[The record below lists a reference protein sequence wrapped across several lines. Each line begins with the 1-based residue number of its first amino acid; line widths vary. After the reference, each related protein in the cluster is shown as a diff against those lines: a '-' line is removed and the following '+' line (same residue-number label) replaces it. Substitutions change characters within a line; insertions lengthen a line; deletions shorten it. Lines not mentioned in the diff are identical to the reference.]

1 MKMDLINF
9 VQNELLTSSQ
19 SITPEQDLLI
29 SGLIDSLGVMRL
41 VTHIESEWQ
50 ITIPPEDVT
59 LENFS
64 TVNTI
69 VDYLE
74 SKITKSQETKED

>member
-1 MKMDLINF
+1 MKTDLIKF
-9 VQNELLTSSQ
+9 VQDELLTSSQ

-29 SGLIDSLGVMRL
+29 SGIVDSLGVMRL
-41 VTHIESEWQ
+41 VTHIESQWD

-64 TVNTI
+64 TVNNI

-74 SKITKSQETKED
+74 SKTTK

>member
-1 MKMDLINF
+1 MKTDLINF

-41 VTHIESEWQ
+41 VTHIESEWH

-69 VDYLE
+69 VDYLD
-74 SKITKSQETKED
+74 SKIAK